1 MGELGILVFLSPFQ
15 HRGPESA
22 ARLAEAAVRE
32 GHRVSLFFL
41 GDGVYN
47 TSRAL
52 AEANPDSVVR
62 RMAELPSEVQR
73 INCSTCARAR
83 GLSEDKLTSHVR
95 NGTLED
101 LSDLLLSADRFLT
114 FAQEG

>member
-1 MGELGILVFLSPFQ
+1 
-15 HRGPESA
+15 
-22 ARLAEAAVRE
+22 
-32 GHRVSLFFL
+32 
-41 GDGVYN
+41 
-47 TSRAL
+47 
-52 AEANPDSVVR
+52 
-62 RMAELPSEVQR
+62 MAELPSEVQR

-101 LSDLLLSADRFLT
+101 LSELLLSADRFLT